1 MNRVNKALKADM
13 KENQEI
19 LPDYIK
25 TSLSKLGVNKQVQLA
40 ISGDITPQNTYGKCW
55 LIVTDTHVLSYCEG
69 QEDPLTS
76 ILLRDIEGVEA
87 SRNVGNIELVLKVA
101 GRTVKVLRFTNTLM
115 SKVNEATKTLLQL
128 TPKAAE
134 NHKESKKTIGKP
146 SEEQKRCPKCG
157 RLIPDWSAVCPACIS
172 KRKVFLRLLGYIR
185 PYLHYSIAGL
195 FLAMVLTAV
204 GLAPPY
210 LTKILIDDAIGTGN
224 YELLTFL
231 AIALAGVYLST
242 TIFGAARSYIL
253 QKLGQK
259 IMLNIRKELYEHLQ
273 VLSLSFYDRMMTGGI
288 MSRVVSDTERV
299 QEFVTFGFQ
308 RLLIDVL
315 NLIFI
320 GAILFTMNWELAV
333 IVLVPTPVLVVG
345 TLFFSRKI
353 HGVYHKAW
361 RRWASLNT
369 ILADKVPGVIVVKA
383 FAQEFREKIRFNR
396 VVENYYDS
404 YIRIIKLGQIFPAMG
419 FIVTLGS
426 TLLWWFGGQQ
436 ILGGTLTL
444 GVLIAFITYTGQ
456 FYQPVQ
462 NLSMLSRTFL
472 RASTSAE
479 RIFEV
484 LDTSPEISDR
494 QNALILSEIA
504 GCVKFENVSFAY
516 KSGETVLRNIN
527 FEIQPG
533 ETVGLVGPSGAGK
546 TTLAK
551 LLLRFYDPTQG
562 RITVDGNDLRDV
574 KKKSL
579 REQVGIVLQDPFLFS
594 GSIAQ
599 NILYGNPEA
608 SQKEIIEAAK
618 AANIHDF
625 ILSLPEGYDT
635 EVGERGH
642 RLSGGEKQR
651 VSIARALLKNPKIL
665 ILDEATSSVD
675 TETESKIQQALS
687 RLMENRT
694 SIVIAHRLST
704 VKNSDLI
711 VVLDKGDMVEKGKHE
726 KLLQS
731 DGLYSRLCEMQASLT
746 RIKG

>member
-1 MNRVNKALKADM
+1 M
-13 KENQEI
+13 KKSQEI

-25 TSLSKLGVNKQVQLA
+25 VSLSKLGVKKKIKLA
-40 ISGDITPQNTYGKCW
+40 ISGDITPRNTYGKCW
-55 LIVTDTHVLSYCEG
+55 LIVTDTYVLSYCDG
-69 QEDPLTS
+69 QEDPLTAVM
-76 ILLRDIEGVEA
+76 LRDIEAVET
-87 SRNVGNIELVLKVA
+87 SRNVGNVELVLKVA
-101 GRTVKVLRFTNTLM
+101 GRTVKVLRVTNTLI
-115 SKVNEATKTLLQL
+115 SKVNEATKCILQL
-128 TPKAAE
+128 TPKVAE
-134 NHKESKKTIGKP
+134 NNQEPKKIHGKP

-195 FLAMVLTAV
+195 FLAMILTAV

-224 YELLTFL
+224 YDLLTLL

-273 VLSLSFYDRMMTGGI
+273 VLSLSFYDRMMTGRI
-288 MSRVVSDTERV
+288 MSRVMSDTQRV
-299 QEFVTFGFQ
+299 QEFVTSGFQ

-333 IVLVPTPVLVVG
+333 IVLLPTPVLVLG
-345 TLFFSRKI
+345 TLFFSKKI

-369 ILADKVPGVIVVKA
+369 ILADKIPGVIVVKA
-383 FAQEFREKIRFNR
+383 FAQETREKIRFNR

-479 RIFEV
+479 RLFEV
-484 LDTSPEISDR
+484 LDTHPEVSDR
-494 QNALILSEIA
+494 HNAVTLSKIQ

-516 KSGETVLRNIN
+516 KLGETVLRNIN

-533 ETVGLVGPSGAGK
+533 ETIGLVGPSGAGK

-562 RITVDGNDLRDV
+562 SITVDGHNLRDV

-579 REQVGIVLQDPFLFS
+579 REKVGIVLQDPFLFS

-599 NILYGNPEA
+599 NIIYGNPEA
-608 SQKEIIEAAK
+608 SQKEIIESAK

-687 RLMENRT
+687 RLMKDRT

-711 VVLDKGDMVEKGKHE
+711 VVLDKGEMVEKGKHE
-726 KLLQS
+726 ELLQTS
-731 DGLYSRLCEMQASLT
+731 GLYSRLCEMQASLT
-746 RIKG
+746 RING

>member
-1 MNRVNKALKADM
+1 
-13 KENQEI
+13 
-19 LPDYIK
+19 
-25 TSLSKLGVNKQVQLA
+25 
-40 ISGDITPQNTYGKCW
+40 
-55 LIVTDTHVLSYCEG
+55 
-69 QEDPLTS
+69 
-76 ILLRDIEGVEA
+76 
-87 SRNVGNIELVLKVA
+87 
-101 GRTVKVLRFTNTLM
+101 
-115 SKVNEATKTLLQL
+115 
-128 TPKAAE
+128 
-134 NHKESKKTIGKP
+134 
-146 SEEQKRCPKCG
+146 
-157 RLIPDWSAVCPACIS
+157 
-172 KRKVFLRLLGYIR
+172 
-185 PYLHYSIAGL
+185 
-195 FLAMVLTAV
+195 
-204 GLAPPY
+204 
-210 LTKILIDDAIGTGN
+210 
-224 YELLTFL
+224 
-231 AIALAGVYLST
+231 
-242 TIFGAARSYIL
+242 
-253 QKLGQK
+253 
-259 IMLNIRKELYEHLQ
+259 MLNIRKELYEHLQ
-273 VLSLSFYDRMMTGGI
+273 GLSLSFYDRMMTGRI
-288 MSRVVSDTERV
+288 MSRVMSDTERV
-299 QEFVTFGFQ
+299 QEFVTVGFQ

-333 IVLVPTPVLVVG
+333 IVLMPTPVLVLG

-361 RRWASLNT
+361 RRWGSLST
-369 ILADKVPGVIVVKA
+369 ILADKIPGVIVVKA
-383 FAQEFREKIRFNR
+383 FAQEAREKIRFNR
-396 VVENYYDS
+396 VVEDFYDS

-444 GVLIAFITYTGQ
+444 GVLIAFISYAGQ

-479 RIFEV
+479 RIFDV
-484 LDTSPEISDR
+484 LDTSPEVADR
-494 QNALILSEIA
+494 HKAVALPEIQ
-504 GCVKFENVSFAY
+504 GCVKFESVSFAY

-562 RITVDGNDLRDV
+562 RITVDGYDLRDV

-579 REQVGIVLQDPFLFS
+579 REQVGIVLQNTFLFS

-599 NILYGNPEA
+599 NIIYGNPEA
-608 SQKEIIEAAK
+608 SQKEVIEAAK
-618 AANIHDF
+618 ASNIHDF

-651 VSIARALLKNPKIL
+651 VSIARALLKNPNIL

-675 TETESKIQQALS
+675 TETESSIQQALS
-687 RLMENRT
+687 RLMKDRT

-704 VKNSDLI
+704 VKSSDLI
-711 VVLDKGDMVEKGKHE
+711 VVLDKGEMVEKGKHE
-726 KLLQS
+726 ELLQS
-731 DGLYSRLCEMQASLT
+731 NGLYSRLCEMQASLT
-746 RIKG
+746 RIKE